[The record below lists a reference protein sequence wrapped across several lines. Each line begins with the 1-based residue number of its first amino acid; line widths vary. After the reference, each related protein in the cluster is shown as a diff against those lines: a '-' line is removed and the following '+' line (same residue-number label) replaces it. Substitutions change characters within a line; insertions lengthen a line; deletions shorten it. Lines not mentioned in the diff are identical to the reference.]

1 MKLLKWYLAAV
12 LAAFMPAAAQAQ
24 LLLPFWTMDEYK
36 AEAAPAPVA
45 HEFSGR
51 LYGVNMLPMTMFTLS
66 EDVFQDNGRIAA
78 PAGTQLIGLAFVRGG
93 ACAIFPPKLAAGA
106 AIMAWGADRH
116 LCFVDENQDGTFDKY
131 FFRQGDK
138 QGFFNPVQSVSGER
152 LALTGGKYAKAER
165 TGMEGKLEWVVSS
178 QKCKEIDKKTK
189 PRLRCRVYIGLSVI
203 KPNGAPLGSA
213 TLTYGRQFD
222 LFPAETQ
229 NFVEFFGLK
238 LTATAA
244 GPGQVTYELTQPK
257 RNAAFLLR

>member
-1 MKLLKWYLAAV
+1 MRLFKWYLAAI
-12 LAAFMPAAAQAQ
+12 LAALLPAAAQAQ
-24 LLLPFWTMDEYK
+24 MLLPFWTMADY
-36 AEAAPAPVA
+36 EAAPTPSLVA
-45 HEFSGR
+45 HDFSGR
-51 LYGVNMLPMTMFTLS
+51 MFGVNMLPMTMFTLS

-116 LCFVDENQDGTFDKY
+116 LCFVDEGQDGTFDKY

-138 QGFFNPVQSVSGER
+138 QGFFNPLQSVPGER
-152 LALTGGKYAKAER
+152 LALTGGKYAKTDRAA
-165 TGMEGKLEWVVSS
+165 MEGQLEWVVSA

-189 PRLRCRVYIGLSVI
+189 PRLRCRVYIGLGI
-203 KPNGAPLGSA
+203 TKPNGNALGSA

-222 LFPAETQ
+222 LFPAEAQ
-229 NFVEFFGLK
+229 NFVEFFGMK
-238 LTATAA
+238 LVVNAA

-257 RNAAFLLR
+257 RNLAFVLR